1 MIPRNRKLFIPYFP
15 FGYPTLPTSID
26 VIEALAK
33 NGADVIEIGM
43 SFSDPLADGPVIQQA
58 TQTALNNGATIAK
71 TLEAVHILRKRGVNT
86 PLVLM
91 GYYNPLL
98 AFGLDLFV
106 RECHAGQI
114 AGLIIPD
121 LPIEEAE
128 ELRSCLGE
136 IPLIQMI
143 APTTPAERIA
153 ELAPAAGG
161 FIYLVSITGI
171 TGSGNSF
178 STALPE
184 LISQIRQHSKLPVCI
199 GFGINNTQRAI
210 EMAQLADG
218 VIVGTHLVKAV
229 GNSTNPTETAAQ
241 IAREFRAALDGKH

>member
-1 MIPRNRKLFIPYFP
+1 MKLQSRKLFIPYFP
-15 FGYPTLPTSID
+15 LGYPSLEASID

-33 NGADVIEIGM
+33 NGADIVEIGM

-58 TQTALNNGATIAK
+58 TQIALEQGITLEK
-71 TLEAVHILRKRGVNT
+71 TLQAVETLRNRQVNT

-98 AFGLDLFV
+98 AFGLARFMQRCRQL
-106 RECHAGQI
+106 QI

-121 LPIEEAE
+121 LPIEEAD
-128 ELRSCLGE
+128 ELRAELGD

-143 APTTPAERIA
+143 APTTPADRIA
-153 ELAPAAGG
+153 DLAPAAGG

-178 STALPE
+178 STALPQ
-184 LISQIRQHSKLPVCI
+184 LIAEIRVHSSLPVCI
-199 GFGINNTQRAI
+199 GFGINSTQKAQ
-210 EMAQLADG
+210 EMSALADG
-218 VIVGTHLVKAV
+218 VIVGTHLIREIGKSPSPAL
-229 GNSTNPTETAAQ
+229 AAASL
-241 IAREFRAALDGKH
+241 ARQFRAALGG